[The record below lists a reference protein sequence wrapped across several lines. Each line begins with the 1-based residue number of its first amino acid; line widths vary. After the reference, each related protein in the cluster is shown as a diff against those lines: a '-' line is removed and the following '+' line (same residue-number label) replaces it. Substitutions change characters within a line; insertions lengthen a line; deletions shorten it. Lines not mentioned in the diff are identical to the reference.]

1 MNIAVVSDIHY
12 AGPSECLRR
21 GYPLAHL
28 TNRWERWSIAIYRR
42 YIWQRDPFAHN
53 HLLDEFIDRCRDAD
67 FVVANGDYSCDSG
80 AIGVADDAACESAHQ
95 CLHKLRSAFTERFEA
110 TYGDHELGKRI
121 LGGEKGGL
129 RLASY
134 IRCQKELNL
143 KPFWQR
149 EFGNYVFIG
158 ITSTLV
164 ALPVYIAETLPNE
177 QSHWEE
183 LRARHLDQI
192 RKAFASLHPD
202 QRVLLFCHDPT
213 ALPFLARDEIIGPRV
228 AQIERTIIGHLHSSV
243 ILFKSRL
250 LAGMPI
256 ITFMGHTP
264 KRLSAALNEA
274 RYWKRFKLLLCPS
287 LSGIELLRDG
297 GYYTASL
304 DPNGSTPAQF
314 RLHRTARSRKGIG
327 TQP

>member
-1 MNIAVVSDIHY
+1 MKIAVVSDIHY

-21 GYPLAHL
+21 GYHLAHL
-28 TNRWERWSIAIYRR
+28 TNRWERWSIAMYRR

-67 FVVANGDYSCDSG
+67 FVVANGDYSCDSA

-95 CLHKLRSAFTERFEA
+95 CLHKLRSAFAERVEA
-110 TYGDHELGKRI
+110 TYGDHELGKRT

-129 RLASY
+129 RLASF

-143 KPFWQR
+143 KPFWER
-149 EFGNYVFIG
+149 EFGKYVFIG

-183 LRARHLDQI
+183 LRAHHLDQI
-192 RKAFASLHPD
+192 RKAFASLDPN

-213 ALPFLARDEIIGPRV
+213 ALPFLARDEVIGLRV
-228 AQIERTIIGHLHSSV
+228 AQIERTIIGHLHSRA
-243 ILFKSRL
+243 ILFKSRF

-264 KRLSAALNEA
+264 KRMSAALNQA

-297 GYYTASL
+297 GYYTATL
-304 DPNGSTPAQF
+304 DPNGASPAQF
-314 RLHRTARSRKGIG
+314 RLHRTRRIRKGVG